1 MNRAFVRSFKECGR
15 LGLSR
20 VQHGIAAMLL
30 PDLGKVYTV
39 LQKLATRGGEESAI
53 RVFNLIPNTY
63 TFGTAPL
70 TNLIALY
77 LRIVGG
83 AKPS

>member
-1 MNRAFVRSFKECGR
+1 MAGWVLAVCSMV
-15 LGLSR
+15 SR
-20 VQHGIAAMLL
+20 PCSCQTSA
-30 PDLGKVYTV
+30 KVYTV

-53 RVFNLIPNTY
+53 RVFNLILNTY